1 MIVGTHALIQE
12 EVEYHN
18 LGLVITDEQHRFG
31 VHQRANLQNKGKKPD
46 VLYMS
51 ATPIPR
57 TYALTIFGDM
67 DVSTIKER
75 PKGRQK
81 IDTVVKKNSEI
92 KYVLEL
98 RLNNSMST
106 KRSNEISFW
115 RTL

>member
-1 MIVGTHALIQE
+1 FQSALMAPTEILATQHDHNLENFVKGTDIKIAVLTGSTTKKDKQKIYEDLKNGTISMIVGTHALIQE

-57 TYALTIFGDM
+57 TYA
-67 DVSTIKER
+67 
-75 PKGRQK
+75 
-81 IDTVVKKNSEI
+81 
-92 KYVLEL
+92 
-98 RLNNSMST
+98 
-106 KRSNEISFW
+106 
-115 RTL
+115 